1 MFKFDTF
8 AHAQQDISM
17 WQRSLVTVPYIV
29 ITRHYAR
36 AIDEQKSVIPA
47 KKEREKKTR

>member
-1 MFKFDTF
+1 
-8 AHAQQDISM
+8 M

-36 AIDEQKSVIPA
+36 AIDEQKSVIPVRDEREKKKEI
-47 KKEREKKTR
+47 KKEREGGKKRTR